1 MTEKENP
8 ILKKSY
14 AFALR
19 IVKLYKHLC
28 EEKREYVLSKETL
41 MNGTAIGA
49 HVKAGQEAGARDAFI
64 REMGAA
70 LQRTSKTEYWL
81 ELLRDGEFL
90 ESNQFASIHADWE
103 EIKKLLVAI
112 LKSSKGFGDAL

>member
-1 MTEKENP
+1 MTEKESP

-28 EEKREYVLSKETL
+28 EEKHEYVLSKEAL
-41 MNGTAIGA
+41 LNGTAIGA
-49 HVKAGQEAGARDAFI
+49 HVKAAQEGDCRDSFI
-64 REMGAA
+64 REMGLA
-70 LQRTSKTEYWL
+70 LQRATKTEYWL

-90 ESNQFASIHADWE
+90 DERAFVSIHADGE
-103 EIKKLLVAI
+103 EIKKMLVSI
-112 LKSSKGFGDAL
+112 LKSSKGLS

>member
-14 AFALR
+14 TFALR

-28 EEKREYVLSKETL
+28 DEKREYVLSKEVL

-49 HVKAGQEAGARDAFI
+49 HVKAAQEADSRDAFI

-70 LQRTSKTEYWL
+70 LQRTTKTEYWL

-90 ESNQFASIHADWE
+90 EASQFASIHADWE
-103 EIKKLLVAI
+103 EIKKMLVAI
-112 LKSSKGFGDAL
+112 LKSSRGQY